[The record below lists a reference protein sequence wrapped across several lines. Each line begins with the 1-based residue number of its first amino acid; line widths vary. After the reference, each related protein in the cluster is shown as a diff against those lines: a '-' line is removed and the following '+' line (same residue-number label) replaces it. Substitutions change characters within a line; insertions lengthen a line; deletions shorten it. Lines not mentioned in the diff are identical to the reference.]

1 MIGGEALTLD
11 VEAAEERRPEKLGL
25 ELGDDATGRD
35 DGVEVRIFLAS
46 FAING
51 PTAGLTTE

>member
-35 DGVEVRIFLAS
+35 DGVEVRVFLCRLAVYCS
-46 FAING
+46 G
-51 PTAGLTTE
+51 RE